1 MMLSP
6 NYNSTSTMN
15 RNMTQEERENG
26 DHVTQL
32 VDSQFGLSG
41 DGRYSL
47 HPAPGGSV
55 AVCEVHT
62 GTVIRLASAR
72 LPRLSPLCIATAAR
86 APHAGDA
93 GPSWASRRE
102 SSTDSSPPTSPGE
115 AGSPPPFRPDEEEE
129 ARCHEWDGVGLASTL
144 SSQSGEGFAAAGSD
158 GGEGGL
164 GEEEFRGNEFNV
176 AVWNPAVRGDGVRW
190 CEWAEGDL
198 EGRYARLRETETFRC
213 VRLCACVHVCVCLRA
228 CTQAY
233 VYACTYV
240 CRACIRMYV
249 NVCEFTNTC
258 VRTYMHTCI
267 HAYIL
272 AYMHAH
278 VPPALHQQCIHAHV
292 QDLGVGQRQAA
303 AAGVC

>member
-129 ARCHEWDGVGLASTL
+129 ARCHEWDGVGVAGTL

-190 CEWAEGDL
+190 CEWAAGDL
-198 EGRYARLRETETFRC
+198 EGRYARLRETETFGC
-213 VRLCACVHVCVCLRA
+213 VRLCACVHVCVLTRVHTSLC
-228 CTQAY
+228 
-233 VYACTYV
+233 V
-240 CRACIRMYV
+240 
-249 NVCEFTNTC
+249 C
-258 VRTYMHTCI
+258 VRLCVSCMHS
-267 HAYIL
+267 
-272 AYMHAH
+272 H
-278 VPPALHQQCIHAHV
+278 VCKCV
-292 QDLGVGQRQAA
+292 
-303 AAGVC
+303 